1 MQLEKSEWWF
11 PTGNISKLPKSERNV
26 SVLVFQVV
34 MWLCAYKTHAAI
46 HRIVGI
52 VFHVS
57 HIIYTDY
64 ENFLKT
70 NLQITLNHCTR
81 KIPLETDT

>member
-1 MQLEKSEWWF
+1 MCL
-11 PTGNISKLPKSERNV
+11 
-26 SVLVFQVV
+26 
-34 MWLCAYKTHAAI
+34 YKTYAAI

-52 VFHVS
+52 LLHVS
-57 HIIYTDY
+57 HIIYTND

-81 KIPLETDT
+81 KIQPFETDTWGDLIGYICIK